1 MNDEFDI
8 SMSYDLMQ
16 INNVDSIE
24 PVFSGVDIFH
34 GKIRRIEHLY
44 QYEVQ

>member
-1 MNDEFDI
+1 MSLII
-8 SMSYDLMQ
+8 SMIYDLMQ

-24 PVFSGVDIFH
+24 PVYTSADIFH

-44 QYEVQ
+44 QHEVQ